1 MEFNDLKIFQAVAEH
16 GSVSKAAAELNY
28 VQSNVTAR
36 IKLLEKE
43 LQTTLFYRHK
53 RGMILNSEGKRL
65 LEKSREILSGI
76 EDMKRTFQD
85 KSNPSGVLEIGI
97 VETIMALPDILSSYY
112 SKYPNVE
119 LSLKA
124 GVTDSLVQQVI
135 DMKLDGAFVTGP
147 IRHPLIEQVDVIQEK
162 LVFVSKEETFTI
174 DDITKKPL
182 LLYNKGCGYRERLES
197 WMKAAG
203 IIPKQ
208 IMEFGTFGT
217 ISGSVAAGI
226 GVTIIP
232 ESTIADLVA
241 NGTVF
246 SHSVPKPY
254 DEITTIF
261 IWRKDSYITSTLQRF
276 LDEIV
281 ARSVIS
287 PSR

>member
-1 MEFNDLKIFQAVAEH
+1 MEFNDLKIFQTVAAYE
-16 GSVSKAAAELNY
+16 SISKAALELNY

-36 IKLLEKE
+36 IKRLEKE
-43 LQTTLFYRHK
+43 LQTPLFYRHK
-53 RGMILNSEGKRL
+53 RGMILTPEGKRL

-76 EDMKRTFQD
+76 EEIKRTFQD

-97 VETIMALPDILSSYY
+97 VETVMALPDILSSYY

-124 GVTDSLVQQVI
+124 GVTDFLLQQVI

-147 IRHPLIEQVDVIQEK
+147 IRHPLIEQIDVIHEK
-162 LVFVSKEETFTI
+162 LVLVSKENTI
-174 DDITKKPL
+174 SIEDVTKRPL

-226 GVTIIP
+226 GITIIP
-232 ESTIADLVA
+232 ESTITDLVA

-246 SHSVPKPY
+246 SHSIPKPY
-254 DEITTIF
+254 DEITTVF
-261 IWRKDSYITSTLQRF
+261 IWRKDSFITSTLQCF

-281 ARSVIS
+281 ARKG
-287 PSR
+287 